1 MGGRP
6 LDWEKY
12 ALMYDKGVS
21 KLRVHLPHLNEVIIP
36 CFLRKTPR
44 FTIDQGIRN
53 RGVTCC
59 RYVVEVPFSGMK
71 AWKMLGDVV
80 KEEDKHLLNYVWW
93 WTIGFHNLNCA
104 VLKPPS
110 GV

>member
-1 MGGRP
+1 M
-6 LDWEKY
+6 
-12 ALMYDKGVS
+12 
-21 KLRVHLPHLNEVIIP
+21 
-36 CFLRKTPR
+36 
-44 FTIDQGIRN
+44 
-53 RGVTCC
+53 TCC

-80 KEEDKHLLNYVWW
+80 KEEDKPLLNYVWW